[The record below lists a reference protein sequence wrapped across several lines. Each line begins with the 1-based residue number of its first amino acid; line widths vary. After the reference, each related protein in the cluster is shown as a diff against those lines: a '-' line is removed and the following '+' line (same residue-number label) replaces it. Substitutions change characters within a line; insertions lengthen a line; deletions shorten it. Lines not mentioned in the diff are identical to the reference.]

1 MSRSAWLSTSV
12 LLLLAAAIFSNGCGA
27 PSQPPAPSYALT
39 ATALNPASITAGGT
53 ATSTI
58 TVTPS
63 NGPAKGFTGSVF
75 LSCSS
80 MPGGAAAP
88 ICSFSVNPLVISTT
102 VPVTSTLTV
111 LTSGNTPATSYSVI
125 VAGSDA
131 DNLPPGNGPQTLNLT
146 VI

>member
-1 MSRSAWLSTSV
+1 MSRSAWLSMSI
-12 LLLLAAAIFSNGCGA
+12 LLILAAAIFSNGCGA
-27 PSQPPAPSYALT
+27 TDRAPAPSYALT

-75 LSCSS
+75 LSCRSV
-80 MPGGAAAP
+80 PGGAAAP
-88 ICSFSVNPLVISTT
+88 ICSFSVNPIVISTT
-102 VPVTSTLTV
+102 VPVTSTLMV
-111 LTSGNTPATSYSVI
+111 LTSGNTPAKSYAIV

-131 DNLPPGNGPQTLNLT
+131 DNLPPSNGSQTLNLT

>member
-1 MSRSAWLSTSV
+1 MSRSAWLSISV
-12 LLLLAAAIFSNGCGA
+12 LLLLATAIFPNGCGF
-27 PSQPPAPSYALT
+27 PGQPPAPSYSLT

-80 MPGGAAAP
+80 VPGGAAAP
-88 ICSFSVNPLVISTT
+88 ICSFSVNPLVISTK
-102 VPVTSTLTV
+102 VPVTSTLTI
-111 LTSGNTPATSYSVI
+111 LTSNRTLATSYSVI

-131 DNLPPGNGPQTLNLT
+131 DNLPPSNGSQTLNLT